1 MSYFGYVPSEHFSD
15 DAYHYFLNFAS
26 PEELETDTTTKETV
40 VKIANTLGSDLT
52 KWGWNNCV
60 VKDNF

>member
-1 MSYFGYVPSEHFSD
+1 MSYFGYIPSEHFSN
-15 DAYHYFLNFAS
+15 DAYHCFLIFAS

-40 VKIANTLGSDLT
+40 VKFANILGCDLT

-60 VKDNF
+60 VIDNF